1 VVGASGRRDG
11 PLTAQYVIES
21 SIFGVVI
28 EEQMWII
35 RFILLGVLGAS
46 SYVDHYLYRHR
57 SRYERLLENRIYNV
71 TGVIVWNCLCYLIVG
86 LPPAGGWNLRPDWLG
101 YRSVYIGFSV
111 IGSLLICA
119 GALLAFATLRQRKV
133 IGVEA
138 VKEGLLTSGFY
149 RYFRHPIYTGIMW
162 ISLGLPLVMRNL
174 DGLLMFPAIFV
185 IHFAAAMIEERNDM
199 CVRFREQY
207 QAYRQTTRM
216 FGPIWLWGAL
226 VFLLSVVIALGSP

>member
-1 VVGASGRRDG
+1 
-11 PLTAQYVIES
+11 
-21 SIFGVVI
+21 
-28 EEQMWII
+28 MWII
-35 RFILLGVLGAS
+35 RFILLGVLGAWDGIS
-46 SYVDHYLYRHR
+46 FYLYRHR
-57 SRYERLLENRIYNV
+57 SRYEGLLENRIYNI

-101 YRSVYIGFSV
+101 YQSVRIGFPV
-111 IGSLLICA
+111 IGLLLICT

-133 IGVEA
+133 IGSQA

-162 ISLGLPLVMRNL
+162 VSLGLPLVMRNP

-185 IHFAAAMIEERNDM
+185 IHFAGAIIEERNDM

-207 QAYRQTTRM
+207 QAYRQTTRI
-216 FGPIWLWGAL
+216 FGPIWLC
-226 VFLLSVVIALGSP
+226 SIIVVIILLIVGFGWTSIG